1 MMNKK
6 TKNAF
11 KIPENYFEDFKQRIP
26 EIINEN
32 KKEIKPRSNR
42 LSIYYAVAASIILL
56 IVSAITFLPILNEQ
70 KNSSIQYELS
80 DAEYYD
86 IEMDDLY
93 FAYNDEIVPEEN
105 SEAEDEDMINYLADD
120 MDLDE
125 ILLLSNE

>member
-1 MMNKK
+1 MRKK
-6 TKNAF
+6 TNNSF
-11 KIPENYFEDFKQRIP
+11 KIPDNYFEDFKQRIP
-26 EIINEN
+26 KIISDN
-32 KKEIKPRSNR
+32 KKEIKPRSNK

-70 KNSSIQYELS
+70 KNSPIQYELS

-93 FAYNDEIVPEEN
+93 FAYNEEVIPEEV
-105 SEAEDEDMINYLADD
+105 SAVEDEDMVNYLADE

>member
-1 MMNKK
+1 MMRKK
-6 TKNAF
+6 TNNSF
-11 KIPENYFEDFKQRIP
+11 KIPDNYFEDFKQRIP
-26 EIINEN
+26 QIISDN
-32 KKEIKPRSNR
+32 KKEIKPRSNK

-70 KNSSIQYELS
+70 KNSPIQYELS

-93 FAYNDEIVPEEN
+93 FAYNDEIIPKEISTV
-105 SEAEDEDMINYLADD
+105 EDEDMVNYLADE

>member
-1 MMNKK
+1 MRKK
-6 TKNAF
+6 TNNSF
-11 KIPENYFEDFKQRIP
+11 KIPDNYFEDFKQRIP
-26 EIINEN
+26 KIISDN
-32 KKEIKPRSNR
+32 KKEIKPRSNK

-56 IVSAITFLPILNEQ
+56 IVSAITFSPILNEQ
-70 KNSSIQYELS
+70 KNSPIQYELS

-93 FAYNDEIVPEEN
+93 FAYNEEVIPEEV
-105 SEAEDEDMINYLADD
+105 SAVEDEDMVNYLADE